1 MICASVPKERTDSY
15 MLCVPNHGLLVLCK
29 CQTAALVSEV
39 SLVTYPSALAA
50 FICNHQHGLRWP
62 LLPRL
67 RRSRWHPGSPVACWT
82 GSSVSLI
89 SFEKTTCHPALG
101 LSIRLPASYRTKEDT
116 FPSTL
121 RAQVIGLG
129 MSEVEEKERKGLR
142 VGDNFLF

>member
-50 FICNHQHGLRWP
+50 LICNHQHGLRWP

-67 RRSRWHPGSPVACWT
+67 RRSRWHSGSPVACWT

-89 SFEKTTCHPALG
+89 SFEKNNMPPCPGAVYQVTSKLQDKGGHIPVYFEGTGYWPWDVRSG
-101 LSIRLPASYRTKEDT
+101 REGEK
-116 FPSTL
+116 
-121 RAQVIGLG
+121 RA
-129 MSEVEEKERKGLR
+129 
-142 VGDNFLF
+142 